1 MGQNLRIYLATATFL
16 PMVGGSEKQCLAQAS
31 RLRERG
37 YEATIITFRL
47 NRGWL
52 RREVVQGVPV
62 IRVAGGLLGGR
73 EKLPRLFQR
82 VLYLLALLLMCWTLW
97 LHRAR
102 YDIVHVYHLNLLAVF
117 AALACRLTGK
127 PLIIGVRGASVG
139 KTATRGDGVSL
150 MAGSLDP
157 TTPWLRVTS
166 RTRVGG
172 DVEGLR
178 RLGKAAVRF
187 THALLCSVRAVV
199 VVLSSGMKDY
209 LVANDFAMPHV
220 QIIPNGVDT
229 SRFKAAATA
238 ITTPAEQA
246 QVVVC
251 VSRLSY
257 EKGIDVLLQAWR
269 LVRDQAPQARLVIV
283 GTGPLQS
290 QLECMVQALD
300 IAESVEFTGLQ
311 HDVVAQL
318 QRGGLAVLP
327 SRVEGMSNALLE
339 AMACGLPCVSTRVS
353 GSEDIIQQGVN
364 GLLVEPEDYHGLA
377 QALLC
382 LLSDPALA
390 RVYGQAARE
399 TIERQ
404 YSLERIIE
412 RYIALY
418 REVGEGR
425 WQGLGSGVSPEVR
438 HRPS

>member
-1 MGQNLRIYLATATFL
+1 MERNLRIYLATATFL
-16 PMVGGSEKQCLAQAS
+16 PLVGGSEKQCLAQAS
-31 RLRERG
+31 QLRERG
-37 YEATIITFRL
+37 IEATIITFRL
-47 NRGWL
+47 DRRWL
-52 RREVVQGVPV
+52 RSEVVQGVPV
-62 IRVAGGLLGGR
+62 IRVAGALLGGR
-73 EKLPRLFQR
+73 EKLPRLLQR
-82 VLYLLALLLMCWTLW
+82 MLYLLALLLMCWTLW
-97 LHRAR
+97 QHRAR

-139 KTATRGDGVSL
+139 KAATRGDGVSL

-178 RLGKAAVRF
+178 RLGRAAVRL
-187 THALLCSVRAVV
+187 THALLCSAHAVV

-209 LVANDFAMPHV
+209 LIANDFSMPHV
-220 QIIPNGVDT
+220 QVIPNGVDT
-229 SRFKAAATA
+229 SRFKPTPAT
-238 ITTPAEQA
+238 TTPAEQA

-269 LVRDQAPQARLVIV
+269 VVCDQAPQARLVIV

-290 QLECMVQALD
+290 QLERMTLALG

-339 AMACGLPCVSTRVS
+339 AMACGLSCVSTRVS
-353 GSEDIIQQGVN
+353 GSEDIIQQEVN
-364 GLLVEPEDYHGLA
+364 GLLVEPEDHQGLA
-377 QALLC
+377 QALLR
-382 LLSDPALA
+382 LLNDPVLA
-390 RVYGQAARE
+390 RVYGRAARE

-418 REVGEGR
+418 HEVGEGQR
-425 WQGLGSGVSPEVR
+425 QDLGGGVFSEVR
-438 HRPS
+438 QRLS